1 MWSKVD
7 MRRDSLTWWRRGEV
21 VAADLDES
29 VEGSTT
35 GSGSGEPRS
44 ASRRKRQARARRRM
58 TARRNH
64 HGRCCHRRLN
74 DDGRRWSR
82 NGRRLIGSRGRAGA
96 PPVSSGARAGHGT
109 ARRRDLGG
117 RGNRFV
123 RRRFLSPPP
132 LPFPFVSLVRRVAPR
147 LPFRPDLARRGAAEA
162 GSFAFVALP
171 CLPLSACAAWLLHD
185 WFGSCNLSL
194 TWSHRIPS
202 TDWVSLKIHR
212 AFPGSPFSSSNV
224 RWGRKRKGSP
234 FYTIPIARRKRIDK
248 LVYYYSV
255 LLPLSHK
262 NSLFQSLYNI

>member
-1 MWSKVD
+1 M
-7 MRRDSLTWWRRGEV
+7 

-44 ASRRKRQARARRRM
+44 ASRRKRQARARRRV

-132 LPFPFVSLVRRVAPR
+132 LPFPFVSLVRRVASRRAFPS
-147 LPFRPDLARRGAAEA
+147 AQISRGAARQRQA
-162 GSFAFVALP
+162 ASPSLR
-171 CLPLSACAAWLLHD
+171 CLAC
-185 WFGSCNLSL
+185 LSL
-194 TWSHRIPS
+194 RARLDCSTTGLDLVTCRSHDRIAS
-202 TDWVSLKIHR
+202 H
-212 AFPGSPFSSSNV
+212 
-224 RWGRKRKGSP
+224 
-234 FYTIPIARRKRIDK
+234 
-248 LVYYYSV
+248 
-255 LLPLSHK
+255 PLTG
-262 NSLFQSLYNI
+262 

>member
-1 MWSKVD
+1 M
-7 MRRDSLTWWRRGEV
+7 
-21 VAADLDES
+21 AADLDES

-44 ASRRKRQARARRRM
+44 ASRRKRQARARRRV

-123 RRRFLSPPP
+123 RRRFCPPP
-132 LPFPFVSLVRRVAPR
+132 SLFLLFLSCVASRRAFPSAQIS
-147 LPFRPDLARRGAAEA
+147 RGAARQRQA
-162 GSFAFVALP
+162 ASPSLR
-171 CLPLSACAAWLLHD
+171 CLAC
-185 WFGSCNLSL
+185 LSL
-194 TWSHRIPS
+194 RARLDCSTTGLDLVTCRSHDRIAS
-202 TDWVSLKIHR
+202 H
-212 AFPGSPFSSSNV
+212 
-224 RWGRKRKGSP
+224 
-234 FYTIPIARRKRIDK
+234 
-248 LVYYYSV
+248 
-255 LLPLSHK
+255 PLTG
-262 NSLFQSLYNI
+262 